1 MAKKTENQ
9 LEINQE
15 TTDTQLEGNIETTL
29 TQLKDRSVEKT
40 ETLEDRLQELKKAF
54 RGKSISNY
62 KVVIYY
68 NDQFLET
75 VPAVDVDFEDIES
88 WLKNRYGGGSFAVEV
103 RKNGAIF
110 IHRNYMRFNIL
121 GQPKIKTEQNN
132 ASGDPV
138 YSLLGET
145 LSKVVNKI
153 EQLESKVS
161 GNNDTN
167 YMISFMQLM
176 MEQNKANQQMMLELL
191 KLNQQQPHREKSF
204 IEKLLEQL
212 TIDKIMLLGS
222 SVFPAVKEFFS
233 NLSGGSLLK
242 ELAPLLEKNPNLLE
256 KVIAKELGINE
267 GNILDTILSDPQ
279 FLTKTLEV
287 INGIISRPQVVVKN
301 PALPEKSSVEP
312 VKTEVKKDVQILTDE
327 KENKEKNEGE
337 ADMLSKIF
345 ENQINNIFSKLL
357 IIKQGLENGEFDNIA
372 VAVDYVFAPAEVDMF
387 IGYME
392 QFNINTTDDLLNTL
406 NQFGINLENE
416 INQIGKGLLN
426 DVIQYLNGEETQ
438 EGNDE

>member
-9 LEINQE
+9 SEKNLI
-15 TTDTQLEGNIETTL
+15 TTDAQLDDNIETTL

-40 ETLEDRLQELKKAF
+40 ETLEDRLSELKKAF

-153 EQLESKVS
+153 EQLENKIS

-204 IEKLLEQL
+204 IEKLFEQL

-222 SVFPAVKEFFS
+222 SVYPAIKEFFS

-242 ELAPLLEKNPNLLE
+242 DLAPVLEKNPNLLE

-279 FLTKTLEV
+279 LLTKTLEV
-287 INGIISRPQVVVKN
+287 INGIIARPQVVVKN
-301 PALPEKSSVEP
+301 PALPEKVSVKP
-312 VKTEVKKDVQILTDE
+312 IKTEVEKDIQMVSDTNT
-327 KENKEKNEGE
+327 NKGE
-337 ADMLSKIF
+337 TDMLIKMI
-345 ENQINNIFSKLL
+345 ENQIGNIFNKLFV
-357 IIKQGLENGEFDNIA
+357 IKQGLENGEFENIA
-372 VAVDYVFAPAEVDMF
+372 VAVDYVFAPAEIDMF

-392 QFNINTTDDLLNTL
+392 QFNINTADDLLNTL
-406 NQFGINLENE
+406 NQFGINLESE
-416 INQIGKGLLN
+416 INQIGKELLN
-426 DVIQYLNGEETQ
+426 DVIKYLNGEEQ
-438 EGNDE
+438 EEEKDE

>member
-1 MAKKTENQ
+1 MAKKTEDQ

-15 TTDTQLEGNIETTL
+15 TTNMQLEGNIETTL

-132 ASGDPV
+132 TSGDPV

-176 MEQNKANQQMMLELL
+176 M
-191 KLNQQQPHREKSF
+191 
-204 IEKLLEQL
+204 
-212 TIDKIMLLGS
+212 
-222 SVFPAVKEFFS
+222 
-233 NLSGGSLLK
+233 
-242 ELAPLLEKNPNLLE
+242 
-256 KVIAKELGINE
+256 
-267 GNILDTILSDPQ
+267 
-279 FLTKTLEV
+279 
-287 INGIISRPQVVVKN
+287 
-301 PALPEKSSVEP
+301 
-312 VKTEVKKDVQILTDE
+312 
-327 KENKEKNEGE
+327 
-337 ADMLSKIF
+337 
-345 ENQINNIFSKLL
+345 
-357 IIKQGLENGEFDNIA
+357 
-372 VAVDYVFAPAEVDMF
+372 
-387 IGYME
+387 
-392 QFNINTTDDLLNTL
+392 
-406 NQFGINLENE
+406 
-416 INQIGKGLLN
+416 
-426 DVIQYLNGEETQ
+426 
-438 EGNDE
+438 

>member
-1 MAKKTENQ
+1 
-9 LEINQE
+9 
-15 TTDTQLEGNIETTL
+15 
-29 TQLKDRSVEKT
+29 
-40 ETLEDRLQELKKAF
+40 
-54 RGKSISNY
+54 
-62 KVVIYY
+62 
-68 NDQFLET
+68 
-75 VPAVDVDFEDIES
+75 
-88 WLKNRYGGGSFAVEV
+88 
-103 RKNGAIF
+103 
-110 IHRNYMRFNIL
+110 
-121 GQPKIKTEQNN
+121 
-132 ASGDPV
+132 PV

-279 FLTKTLEV
+279 LLTKTLEV

-337 ADMLSKIF
+337 TDMLTKII

-392 QFNINTTDDLLNTL
+392 QFNINTADDLINTL